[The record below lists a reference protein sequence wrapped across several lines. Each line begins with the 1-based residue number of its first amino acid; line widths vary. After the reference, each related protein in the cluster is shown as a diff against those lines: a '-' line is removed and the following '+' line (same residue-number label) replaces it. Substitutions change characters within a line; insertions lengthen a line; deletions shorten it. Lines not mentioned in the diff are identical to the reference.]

1 MKKADRCRRPL
12 SSFCHRPTLHCTCM
26 MVHKATLQ
34 RTQCVLPYLL
44 QLLCKIKTEYTLLCK
59 RAKQICFG
67 CIQVTACLLLSPL
80 LFFAFVFLYLHL
92 HSSVAPSCT
101 CAHSIS
107 LSDEMQNVSYAEVD
121 LKNVFIH
128 LCILH
133 LYLYFYLFAFLFWV
147 FLPTPRASSH
157 PCRDQA

>member
-1 MKKADRCRRPL
+1 MCCLTCCNYCAMSKKP
-12 SSFCHRPTLHCTCM
+12 
-26 MVHKATLQ
+26 
-34 RTQCVLPYLL
+34 
-44 QLLCKIKTEYTLLCK
+44 CKIKIKYTLLCK

-67 CIQVTACLLLSPL
+67 CIQVTACLLLSPP

-121 LKNVFIH
+121 LKKCIHTFMYFTFIFVF
-128 LCILH
+128 LFVCILI
-133 LYLYFYLFAFLFWV
+133 LGFPPDSTRFFPPL
-147 FLPTPRASSH
+147 S
-157 PCRDQA
+157 